1 MDVVILGAGG
11 HGKVVLDIL
20 RAQRQHHVVGFLD
33 ADPALAGSKVAGVE
47 VLGAVNL
54 LSRLKQQRVRGAI
67 VAIGDNRTRRRYA
80 DEVLACGLELVS
92 AIHPSAVVA
101 SGATIDAGVV
111 VAAGAVVGVD
121 ATIARDAIIN
131 TGALIDHECVIGP
144 AAHICPGVALAGRV
158 EVGAEAFIGIGSR
171 VIQCV
176 KIGAAALVAAG
187 AVVIRDIPDAARVA
201 GVPARLMA

>member
-33 ADPALAGSKVAGVE
+33 ADPSLAGTKVGGVE

-54 LSRLKQQRVRGAI
+54 LGRLRQQRVRGAI

-80 DEVLACGLELVS
+80 DEILACGLELIS
-92 AIHPSAVVA
+92 AVHPSAVVA
-101 SGATIDAGVV
+101 SGATLDAGVV

-121 ATIARDAIIN
+121 SKVGRDAIIN
-131 TGALIDHECVIGP
+131 TGALVDHECIIGA

-158 EVGAEAFIGIGSR
+158 EVGAEAFVGIGSR

-176 KIGAAALVAAG
+176 KIGAGALVAAG
-187 AVVIRDIPDAARVA
+187 AVVIRDVPEGTRVA
-201 GVPARLMA
+201 GVPARPMR

>member
-33 ADPALAGSKVAGVE
+33 ADPALSGTRVGGVE

-54 LSRLKQQRVRGAI
+54 LTRLKQQRVRGAI

-80 DEVLACGLELVS
+80 DEVLDCGLELIS
-92 AIHPSAVVA
+92 AVHPSAVVA
-101 SGATIDAGVV
+101 SGATLDAGAV
-111 VAAGAVVGVD
+111 VAAGAVVGVE
-121 ATIARDAIIN
+121 ARIGRDAIIN
-131 TGALIDHECVIGP
+131 TGALVDHECVIGP
-144 AAHICPGVALAGRV
+144 ASHICPGVALAGRV
-158 EVGAEAFIGIGSR
+158 EVGAEAFVGIGAR

-176 KIGAAALVAAG
+176 KIGAGAMVAGG
-187 AVVIRDIPDAARVA
+187 AVVIRDVPDGVRVA
-201 GVPARLMA
+201 GVPARAMG

>member
-33 ADPALAGSKVAGVE
+33 ADPALSGTKVGGIE

-54 LSRLKQQRVRGAI
+54 LARLKPQRVRGAI

-80 DEVLACGLELVS
+80 DEVLACGLELIS
-92 AIHPSAVVA
+92 AVHPSAVVA
-101 SGATIDAGVV
+101 SGATLDAGVV
-111 VAAGAVVGVD
+111 VAAGAVVGVE
-121 ATIARDAIIN
+121 ARIGRDAVIN
-131 TGALIDHECVIGP
+131 TGALVDHECVIGP
-144 AAHICPGVALAGRV
+144 ASHICPGVALAGRV
-158 EVGAEAFIGIGSR
+158 EVGAEAFIGIGAR

-176 KIGAAALVAAG
+176 KIGAGAMVAGG
-187 AVVIRDIPDAARVA
+187 AVVIRDVPDGARVA
-201 GVPARLMA
+201 GVPARAMG